1 MAKAMGSF
9 RDSQALSWLS
19 GPRTDVTTEPPLIGP
34 AFNKVED
41 NVRSCTKLQLEK
53 IKTIYRFNK
62 LVLDSR
68 GDSSIEC
75 FNRET
80 RQYLL

>member
-1 MAKAMGSF
+1 MAKAMWSF
-9 RDSQALSWLS
+9 RESQALSWLS
-19 GPRTDVTTEPPLIGP
+19 GPRTNVTTKPPLIGP
-34 AFNKVED
+34 SFNKVED

-53 IKTIYRFNK
+53 VKTIYRFNK

-68 GDSSIEC
+68 GDNNIEC

-80 RQYLL
+80 QQYLL